1 MAKKGNK
8 FIMLPY
14 VVKGMDMS
22 FSGILSHIEQIA
34 KKLNKDRKKTEEEIY
49 QEKCNLCYG
58 FKIGWATSMRH
69 RSTDILPVTY
79 PIIAIRNT
87 LPPDDEIF
95 SHRMMKY

>member
-58 FKIGWATSMRH
+58 FRIHERTCIPSAEN
-69 RSTDILPVTY
+69 
-79 PIIAIRNT
+79 PI
-87 LPPDDEIF
+87 
-95 SHRMMKY
+95 SHPR

>member
-49 QEKCNLCYG
+49 QEKCNLCYV
-58 FKIGWATSMRH
+58 FMIHKRT
-69 RSTDILPVTY
+69 VK
-79 PIIAIRNT
+79 T
-87 LPPDDEIF
+87 LVSSLLRQFIC
-95 SHRMMKY
+95 

>member
-58 FKIGWATSMRH
+58 F
-69 RSTDILPVTY
+69 
-79 PIIAIRNT
+79 IIIHSKVLGLTADLR
-87 LPPDDEIF
+87 
-95 SHRMMKY
+95 

>member
-58 FKIGWATSMRH
+58 FIIIYT
-69 RSTDILPVTY
+69 TDPWKTVL
-79 PIIAIRNT
+79 
-87 LPPDDEIF
+87 
-95 SHRMMKY
+95 

>member
-58 FKIGWATSMRH
+58 FISTVRSLDWALTADHH
-69 RSTDILPVTY
+69 R
-79 PIIAIRNT
+79 R
-87 LPPDDEIF
+87 
-95 SHRMMKY
+95 

>member
-58 FKIGWATSMRH
+58 FRILYIDSPSNLEFYTYDPF
-69 RSTDILPVTY
+69 TDNRMSY
-79 PIIAIRNT
+79 PR
-87 LPPDDEIF
+87 
-95 SHRMMKY
+95 

>member
-58 FKIGWATSMRH
+58 FMIHKRTVKTLVS
-69 RSTDILPVTY
+69 SVTHH
-79 PIIAIRNT
+79 
-87 LPPDDEIF
+87 F
-95 SHRMMKY
+95 

>member
-58 FKIGWATSMRH
+58 FIIYSNQRSLDWALT
-69 RSTDILPVTY
+69 TDP
-79 PIIAIRNT
+79 R
-87 LPPDDEIF
+87 
-95 SHRMMKY
+95 K